1 MQITALHIF
10 QTKYKIWLEI
20 MKTTLTCCVDSKP
33 CLGACTTLCNVSLSS
48 KIFFFISKQAWLC
61 GESSYFWAA
70 SISTLQLGL
79 NRN

>member
-1 MQITALHIF
+1 MQITALHLF
-10 QTKYKIWLEI
+10 KSKYKIWLEI
-20 MKTTLTCCVDSKP
+20 MKPRSLYHSLQ
-33 CLGACTTLCNVSLSS
+33 CLFVFQD
-48 KIFFFISKQAWLC
+48 FFFISKQAWLC

>member
-1 MQITALHIF
+1 MQITALHLF
-10 QTKYKIWLEI
+10 QPKYKIWLEI
-20 MKTTLTCCVDSKP
+20 MKP
-33 CLGACTTLCNVSLSS
+33 QSLYHSLQGLFVFQD
-48 KIFFFISKQAWLC
+48 FFLISKQAWLC